1 MSNDTQHYTNFEIF
15 HSLVPKMKAALPIVR
30 NWDELDK
37 EENYE
42 ENYDGYR
49 YVIDAIATAYRS
61 GYGRGQK
68 GRSFLIGEKKMEVKG
83 KKGDKV
89 CWFGDDRD
97 IYYPDKKGT
106 IGTIDSVDSY
116 DSLWVYWPV
125 GSCKVH
131 EQSKQHAESTWCC
144 NKSQCLLIDTN
155 VKGNIKK
162 GDKIVYLGTRGGFP
176 CADVWPDR
184 VATGVVDI
192 VEKESGCFVYWDNPD
207 VVAGHYHGH
216 THVWYEDIAKVIPW
230 D

>member
-1 MSNDTQHYTNFEIF
+1 MSNDTQHYTNLEIF
-15 HSLVPKMKAALPIVR
+15 HSLIPKLTAISPVDFVALEK
-30 NWDELDK
+30 D
-37 EENYE
+37 YE
-42 ENYDGYR
+42 AYSP
-49 YVIDAIATAYRS
+49 VIDAIATAYRS

-89 CWFGDDRD
+89 CWFSDDRD

-106 IGTIDSVDSY
+106 IGTIASMGSCN
-116 DSLWVYWPV
+116 SLWVYWPV

-131 EQSKQHAESTWCC
+131 EQSKESAETTWCC
-144 NKSQCLLIDTN
+144 TKSQCLLIDTN

-162 GDKIVYLGTRGGFP
+162 GDRIIYLGTKQGFLT
-176 CADVWPDR
+176 DSVLPDR

-192 VEKESGCFVYWDNPD
+192 AENNGCLVIWDNPN
-207 VVAGHYHGH
+207 VVNDGFNGR

>member
-1 MSNDTQHYTNFEIF
+1 MSNDTQHYSNREIF
-15 HSLVPKMKAALPIVR
+15 HSLTPKLKAAFPYIG
-30 NWDELDK
+30 NWDEVGK

-42 ENYDGYR
+42 KYGYI
-49 YVIDAIATAYRS
+49 VDIVATAYRS

-68 GRSFLIGEKKMEVKG
+68 GRSFLIGEKKEEVKG

-89 CWFGDDRD
+89 CWFSDDRD

-162 GDKIVYLGTRGGFP
+162 GDKIVYLGTKHGFL
-176 CADVWPDR
+176 CNDVWPDR
-184 VATGVVDI
+184 VATGVVDWAND
-192 VEKESGCFVYWDNPD
+192 ESCMVFWDNPD
-207 VVAGHYHGH
+207 VVTNRYNGH